1 MFYGWVIVAVTF
13 LTQFVTVGSVFYS
26 YGVLL
31 KPLADDLGGSRLAVG
46 AGLPLTLIVVGVA
59 GPFIGRAVD
68 RGSIRAVLLLG
79 AAALSV
85 GFLALSRVSELW
97 QFYLVFGLLI
107 SLGMALLGGIA
118 NTALVA
124 AWFVRRRGTALG
136 ISQIGVSSS
145 GMVMAYVTSWLV
157 VEVGWR
163 GTAVAFG
170 VVPIVVLMPLVW
182 FLVVSRPEDRQLRPD
197 GGPRP
202 PVEPAAPDPIER
214 TAWTIGRAVR
224 ERSVWIIAL
233 VIGLNFAGTS
243 AVILQIYPHTTDLGY
258 SATQAAT
265 VLSVMAG
272 MGALGKPLFGWLADR
287 YDRRGCMWGTIVLQ
301 AIGLLGIMNATT
313 YVSLLGSGALFG
325 LGYGGILPLWG
336 VLLGALYGREE
347 FGRVMGLM
355 GPMMIPFQTLGIP
368 FAGWVF
374 DRTGSY
380 DNAFLTFLGLYAASA
395 LILAL
400 LRVPAHATR
409 EPVFVLEER
418 PTTRARSLR
427 S

>member
-13 LTQFVTVGSVFYS
+13 LTQFVTVGTVFYS

-46 AGLPLTLIVVGVA
+46 SALPLTMIVVGLA
-59 GPFIGRAVD
+59 GPSIGRAVD

-79 AAALSV
+79 AAALSA
-85 GFLALSRVSELW
+85 GFLALSRVAELW

-136 ISQIGVSSS
+136 ISQIGVSIS

-157 VEVGWR
+157 VLVGWR

-170 VVPIVVLMPLVW
+170 VVPIVVLMPLIW
-182 FLVVSRPEDRQLRPD
+182 SLVVSRPEDRQLQPD
-197 GGPRP
+197 GGPRRP
-202 PVEPAAPDPIER
+202 REPEAPIAR
-214 TAWTIGRAVR
+214 TEWTIGRALR

-233 VIGLNFAGTS
+233 VVGLNFAGTS
-243 AVILQIYPHTTDLGY
+243 TVILQIYPHATDLGY

-272 MGALGKPLFGWLADR
+272 MAALGKPLFGWLADR
-287 YDRRGCMWGTIVLQ
+287 YDRRGCMWGAIVFQ
-301 AIGLLGIMNATT
+301 AIGLYGIMNAATH
-313 YVSLLGSGALFG
+313 VSLLGSGALFG
-325 LGYGGILPLWG
+325 LGYGGVLPLWG
-336 VLLGALYGREE
+336 VLLCALYGREE
-347 FGRVMGLM
+347 FGRIIGLM

-380 DNAFLTFLGLYAASA
+380 DGAFLTFLGLYAASA
-395 LILAL
+395 LMLGF
-400 LRVPAHATR
+400 LRLPAHATL
-409 EPVFVLEER
+409 EPALAEEQ
-418 PTTRARSLR
+418 PTTSARSLR

>member
-13 LTQFVTVGSVFYS
+13 LTQFVTVGTVFYS

-46 AGLPLTLIVVGVA
+46 SALPLTMIVVGLA
-59 GPFIGRAVD
+59 GPSIGRAVD

-79 AAALSV
+79 AAALSA
-85 GFLALSRVSELW
+85 GFLALSRVAELW

-136 ISQIGVSSS
+136 ISQIGVSIS

-157 VEVGWR
+157 VLVGWR

-170 VVPIVVLMPLVW
+170 VVPIVVLMPLIW
-182 FLVVSRPEDRQLRPD
+182 SLVVSRPEDRQLQPD
-197 GGPRP
+197 GGPRRP
-202 PVEPAAPDPIER
+202 REPEAPVAR
-214 TAWTIGRAVR
+214 TAWTIGRALR
-224 ERSVWIIAL
+224 ERSIWIIAL
-233 VIGLNFAGTS
+233 VVGLNFAGTS
-243 AVILQIYPHTTDLGY
+243 TVILQIYPHATDLGY

-272 MGALGKPLFGWLADR
+272 MAALGKPLFGWLADR
-287 YDRRGCMWGTIVLQ
+287 YDRRGCMWGAIVFQ
-301 AIGLLGIMNATT
+301 AIGLYGIMNAATH
-313 YVSLLGSGALFG
+313 VSLLGSGALFG
-325 LGYGGILPLWG
+325 LGYGGVLPLWG

-347 FGRVMGLM
+347 FGRIIGLM

-380 DNAFLTFLGLYAASA
+380 DGAFLTFLGLYAASA
-395 LILAL
+395 LMLGF
-400 LRVPAHATR
+400 LRLPAHATL
-409 EPVFVLEER
+409 EPALAEEQ
-418 PTTRARSLR
+418 PTTSTRSLR